1 MAWKR
6 IVVSLMF
13 LFGSG
18 LGIAEEAPLQHL
30 SVTAIDVNPGG
41 QAAFEAFLSKYKAA
55 VDKVGGDATW
65 GVSTNALGPA
75 RSYTISAQMP
85 GFAGLATP
93 PDPFGVITEAFGE
106 EEAQAAAASLQ
117 GAVAGTHGRAW
128 RALPALSV
136 PGDNTNP
143 PVGFTVLFIDV
154 AGGEFD
160 DFMEY
165 SGKIAEA
172 ARQVGDR
179 NYVSFAGMAGAP
191 SDILVTLP
199 ILSWEQLDTP
209 PPPIPALLNQ
219 AFGEREGARIYEK
232 GVGSIANIESTMLR
246 TRPDLSRPPA
256 N

>member
-1 MAWKR
+1 MAWRR

-18 LGIAEEAPLQHL
+18 LGIAEEAPLQHI
-30 SVTAIDVNPGG
+30 SVTAVDVNPGG

-55 VDKVGGDATW
+55 VEKVGGDDTW
-65 GVSTNALGPA
+65 AVSTNALGPP

-85 GFAGLATP
+85 SFAGLATP
-93 PDPFGVITEAFGE
+93 PNPLGVITEAFGE
-106 EEAQAAAASLQ
+106 EEAQAAVASLQ
-117 GAVAGTHGRAW
+117 VAVAGTRGRAW

-143 PVGFTVLFIDV
+143 PVGFIVLFIDV
-154 AGGEFD
+154 AGGAFE

-172 ARQVGDR
+172 ARKVGDR
-179 NYVSFAGMAGAP
+179 NYVSFAGLAGAP
-191 SDILVTLP
+191 SDILVTVP
-199 ILSWEQLDTP
+199 IWSWEDLDTP
-209 PPPIPALLNQ
+209 VQPIPALLNQ
-219 AFGEREGARIYEK
+219 AFGESEGGRIYEK
-232 GVGSIANIESTMLR
+232 GVASVANIESTMLR